1 MALLITDACGVAFA
15 LDASSPITASNVVQS
30 GWTAELVQ
38 GSRLV
43 SAHASLTGSHDT
55 IRAAGLDAAQEGL
68 DLVSIVGSASLAIT
82 AADKMQLVWRTD
94 PSGVTLR
101 VVAIRDFVA
110 SSTASAGGTPPS
122 NAWHPSFRY
131 FRISQ
136 RSTDIVESYRN
147 LYLALESVFTAAFGG
162 PNSGERESDWLR
174 RVLRAIHAATPL
186 TGYADPAS
194 TDPPSDIFQD
204 VYAKMRTAVFHAKV
218 GRLNILAG
226 QSAQRDQLATTLER
240 LTRLYLDTVS
250 AHLGVRHISGLMT
263 YSGFD
268 YFMQPK
274 IASRAEAVVDSTSS
288 PTGESDSASLLASE
302 ARFAVAHDPSL
313 DRPGTKNWL
322 GSLDVPRA
330 AQSVPTVTRV
340 GLVLDSQLDFELSL
354 PDVVSLGAV
363 SVLETQLGIR
373 LVNATSPRA
382 HWVT

>member
-1 MALLITDACGVAFA
+1 M
-15 LDASSPITASNVVQS
+15 
-30 GWTAELVQ
+30 
-38 GSRLV
+38 
-43 SAHASLTGSHDT
+43 SAHASLTGTHDT

-68 DLVSIVGSASLAIT
+68 DLASIVGRASLAIRS
-82 AADKMQLVWRTD
+82 ADKLQLVWRTD
-94 PSGVTLR
+94 PAGVTLR

-147 LYLALESVFTAAFGG
+147 LYLALESVFTASFGG

-174 RVLRAIHAATPL
+174 RVLRAIHATKPL
-186 TGYADPAS
+186 TSYADPFS
-194 TDPPSDIFQD
+194 TDPPGDIFQD

-218 GRLNILAG
+218 GRQNILAG
-226 QSAQRDQLATTLER
+226 QSAQRDQLAATLER

-268 YFMQPK
+268 HFMQSK
-274 IASRAEAVVDSTSS
+274 IASRAEAVFGSTSS
-288 PTGESDSASLLASE
+288 PTGETDSTSLLA
-302 ARFAVAHDPSL
+302 AGTRLAVAYDPSL
-313 DRPGTKNWL
+313 DSPGVKNWF
-322 GSLDVPRA
+322 GSLDVSTA
-330 AQSVPTVTRV
+330 ALSDPTVTKV
-340 GLVLDSQLDFELSL
+340 GLVLDSQLDFEVSL
-354 PDVVSLGAV
+354 PDVASLGGV